1 MLNFGGSEV
10 SGGDTGMRSIWLA
23 AVAALVLGGCSNTIT
38 LTGRAPATGESF
50 AGLYDPGPF
59 VATGN
64 LMGSPV
70 LFTSSSG
77 PHCEGKPSGA
87 GSGGGMTLAI
97 TCDDGRTGT
106 MTFDGPAPAH
116 GKGTIG
122 KDDVMMT
129 LAAWRRG

>member
-1 MLNFGGSEV
+1 
-10 SGGDTGMRSIWLA
+10 MRSIWL
-23 AVAALVLGGCSNTIT
+23 VAAAGLVLAGCSNTIT

-59 VATGN
+59 GPDSGG

-70 LFTSSSG
+70 LFTSSNG
-77 PHCEGKPSGA
+77 PNCEGKPTGA
-87 GSGGGMTLAI
+87 GSGAGMTLAI
-97 TCDDGRTGT
+97 TCEDGRTGT

-116 GKGTIG
+116 GTGKIG
-122 KDDVMMT
+122 KDEVLMT

>member
-1 MLNFGGSEV
+1 
-10 SGGDTGMRSIWLA
+10 MRSIWLA
-23 AVAALVLGGCSNTIT
+23 AVAALALGGCSSTIT
-38 LTGRAPATGESF
+38 LTGRAPGTGESF

-59 VATGN
+59 GPGLGAGAGG

-70 LFTSSSG
+70 RFTSSSG

-116 GKGTIG
+116 GTGTIG
-122 KDDVMMT
+122 KDNVLMT